1 MAHHHD
7 RLARRQA
14 ANNELQARLA
24 ARNAA
29 FDALDAVDTAL
40 EAVVAAAA
48 TGKGDPLT
56 RAERVRTAAAKVETA
71 VDRLRARAEDLRMA
85 ERAKVGEIAELL
97 GLQNGKLH
105 APSQRQVRHPTVP
118 SADPRQE
125 LGASTQPTQPQTSAT
140 AEMGSAAHDGPLT

>member
-40 EAVVAAAA
+40 DAAVAAA

-56 RAERVRTAAAKVETA
+56 RAERLRTAAAA
-71 VDRLRARAEDLRMA
+71 SM
-85 ERAKVGEIAELL
+85 
-97 GLQNGKLH
+97 
-105 APSQRQVRHPTVP
+105 P
-118 SADPRQE
+118 SAR
-125 LGASTQPTQPQTSAT
+125 T
-140 AEMGSAAHDGPLT
+140 A